1 MWIVFARFI
10 LFATLM
16 VSAAWLST
24 GCQSMYYNTMEKFG
38 YQKRE
43 ILVDRVKEARDEEQE
58 TAQQFASALEKFS
71 AVINFKGGELE
82 EKYEKLKAEF
92 ERCESRADAVKKR
105 IAAVE
110 NVGEALFEEWEAELK
125 QYTNANLRR
134 TSRQKLVDT
143 RRQYNRLIRSMKR
156 AEAKIDPVLAVF
168 RDQVLFLKHNLNARA
183 IASIQNE
190 LVSVET
196 DVASLIREM
205 EASISEA
212 DGFIKTMASSN

>member
-1 MWIVFARFI
+1 MRTVFARFI
-10 LFATLM
+10 LFATLI
-16 VSAAWLST
+16 VTAAWLST

-43 ILVDRVKEARDEEQE
+43 ILVDRVKEARDEEKE

-92 ERCESRADAVKKR
+92 DRCESRADAVKKR

-110 NVGEALFEEWEAELK
+110 NVGEALFVEWEAELK

-134 TSRQKLVDT
+134 TSRQKLVET
-143 RRQYNRLIRSMKR
+143 RRQYDRLIRSMKR

-196 DVASLIREM
+196 DVASLIRGM

>member
-1 MWIVFARFI
+1 MRIVFARAI
-10 LFATLM
+10 IFAMLVVT
-16 VSAAWLST
+16 AAWLST

-43 ILVDRVKEARDEEQE
+43 ILVDRVKEARDEEKE

-71 AVINFKGGELE
+71 AVVNFKGGELE
-82 EKYEKLKAEF
+82 GKYEKLKAEF
-92 ERCESRADAVKKR
+92 ERCESRADAVGKR

-110 NVGEALFEEWEAELK
+110 SVGEALFEEWEAELK
-125 QYTNANLRR
+125 QYTNPNLRR
-134 TSRQKLVDT
+134 TSRQKLVET
-143 RRQYNRLIRSMKR
+143 RRQYDRLVRSMKR
-156 AEAKIDPVLAVF
+156 AEAKMDPVLAVF

-196 DVASLIREM
+196 DVAALIREM

-212 DGFIKTMASSN
+212 DGFIKTMASSH

>member
-1 MWIVFARFI
+1 MRTVFARFI
-10 LFATLM
+10 LFATLI
-16 VSAAWLST
+16 VTAAWLST

-43 ILVDRVKEARDEEQE
+43 ILVDRVKEARDEEKE

-92 ERCESRADAVKKR
+92 DRCESRADAVKKR

-110 NVGEALFEEWEAELK
+110 NVGEALFVEWEAELK

-134 TSRQKLVDT
+134 TSRQKLVET
-143 RRQYNRLIRSMKR
+143 RRQYDRLIRSMKR